1 MKFILGKK
9 LGMSQ
14 RWRPDGRK
22 VAVTHVQAKPVVVTQ
37 VKNQAKDGYA
47 AVQVGSIGS
56 KKIAKAQVGHTKDL
70 GKLNRFKEFIVEDT
84 SKFERGQKFTVTA
97 FEPGDKVKVIGWSK
111 GRGFTGVVKRH
122 HFKGSPKTHGHKDQL
137 RMPGSIG
144 ATDAARVFKGTRMA
158 GRHGNRKDTTDNLE
172 IVGVDEATNELLVA
186 GAVPGARN
194 GLVIITGAGD
204 MPEPVKVA
212 ATPEAKTEDK
222 KEPEDETKERSA
234 DKPRE
239 ELKPETENKPEA
251 DNG

>member
-22 VAVTHVQAKPVVVTQ
+22 VAVTHVQAEPLIVTQ
-37 VKNQAKDGYA
+37 VKNQTKDGYA
-47 AVQVGSIGS
+47 AVQVGTVGS

-70 GKLNRFKEFIVEDT
+70 GKLNRFKEFIVEDA
-84 SKFERGQKFTVTA
+84 SKFERGQKFTVNA
-97 FEPGDKVKVIGWSK
+97 FQPGDKVKVSGWSK

-144 ATDAARVFKGTRMA
+144 ATDAARVFKGRRMA
-158 GRHGNRKDTTDNLE
+158 GRHGNIKDTTDNLE
-172 IVGVDEATNELLVA
+172 IVGVNEADNELLVA

-204 MPEPVKVA
+204 MPEPVKEEVVA
-212 ATPEAKTEDK
+212 EEKTKAKKKPEKEQYVDQLK
-222 KEPEDETKERSA
+222 KESA
-234 DKPRE
+234 PKADS
-239 ELKPETENKPEA
+239 KPEVG
-251 DNG
+251 NG